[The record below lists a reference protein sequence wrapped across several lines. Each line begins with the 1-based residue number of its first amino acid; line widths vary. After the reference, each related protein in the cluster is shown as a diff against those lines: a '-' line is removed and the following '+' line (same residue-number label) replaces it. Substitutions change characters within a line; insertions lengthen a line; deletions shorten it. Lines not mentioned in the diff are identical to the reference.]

1 MITINLL
8 SPEKRRESA
17 TRTLF
22 RHAKTL
28 LEVTL
33 FFALL
38 IAIVTIGAK
47 LLLLDTVLTVTS
59 APTANIRT
67 RDLEVKIRRVNAAT
81 ALLTRLQGQTIP
93 WSNVLIRLSDIV
105 PPGIRLH
112 ELTLDTK
119 TTPHLLLKGK
129 AATRQDL
136 LILKTA
142 LEKLP
147 FITDLSFP
155 ITNLLSPKDIDW
167 QLDATIELSRL

>member
-1 MITINLL
+1 MITVNLL
-8 SPEKRRESA
+8 SPEKRRESV
-17 TRTLF
+17 TRRIF
-22 RHAKTL
+22 HHAKTL
-28 LEVTL
+28 LEATL

-38 IAIVTIGAK
+38 IAIVTIGTK

-59 APTANIRT
+59 SPTANIRT
-67 RDLEVKIRRVNAAT
+67 RDLEVRIRRVNAAT
-81 ALLTRLQGQTIP
+81 ALLARLQGQTIP
-93 WSNVLIRLSDIV
+93 WSGLLIRLSGIV
-105 PPGIRLH
+105 PPGIRFN

-136 LILKTA
+136 LVLKTA

-147 FITDLSFP
+147 FVTNLSFP

-167 QLDATIELSRL
+167 QLDATIDLARL

>member
-17 TRTLF
+17 TRMLF
-22 RHAKTL
+22 RHVKTL
-28 LEVTL
+28 LEITL

-67 RDLEVKIRRVNAAT
+67 RDLEVKIRKVNAAT
-81 ALLTRLQGQTIP
+81 ALLTRLQGETIP
-93 WSNVLIRLSDIV
+93 WSSFLMRLSDVV

-119 TTPHLLLKGK
+119 KTPRLSLKGS

-136 LILKTA
+136 LVFKTA

-147 FITDLSFP
+147 FIADLSFP

-167 QLDATIELSRL
+167 QLDATIVLSAL